1 MKKRSLFLVA
11 IGALLLSAC
20 DYNEVVP
27 DKVPATLKL
36 TITGTNVDTRSSVI
50 PGPTQLEEN
59 TVNRV
64 TIGLFKPGGATDVI
78 TELLPGDL
86 TVSGTTNLIYDA
98 TVQGSITGSESGER
112 DIVVVINAPSKH
124 FAGATTKTAFIT
136 RALSLT
142 QVKNNLPMSG
152 VGTTTLV
159 ANQTVGPVSINAA
172 RMVARVDLQSLS
184 SAFDPAGQYANA
196 SFVADEIFMF
206 NAMNTSTI
214 DCATTQIPSHG
225 WLQDPLPILPILYN
239 PDLGDVISKT
249 FTGETTYSTKHY
261 FYTFANLFMENL
273 HNTDNLNGPFTLA
286 TRLVI
291 GGMFKVN
298 KDDINEAG
306 ERVYYPVIVNRV
318 LQSGDLTATKGIGI
332 KRNTIYQISATIKN
346 KGGVTPTTIIDPATL
361 GVKIDVLDWEP
372 TVPQDAEF

>member
-36 TITGTNVDTRSSVI
+36 TITGTDVDTRSSVI

-86 TVSGTTNLIYDA
+86 TVSGTNNLIYDA
-98 TVQGSITGSESGER
+98 TVQGSITGSESGNR
-112 DIVVVINAPSKH
+112 DIVVVINAPAKH

-159 ANQTVGPVSINAA
+159 ANQTVGPVTIEAA
-172 RMVARVDLQSLS
+172 RMVARVDLHSLS

-206 NAMNTSTI
+206 NAMNTSTV
-214 DCATTQIPSHG
+214 DCATTQIPNHG
-225 WLQDPLPILPILYN
+225 WLEDPIVPSTIFNSNLRDAIN
-239 PDLGDVISKT
+239 QT
-249 FTGETTYSTKHY
+249 FEGATTYSTKHY
-261 FYTFANLFMENL
+261 FYTFANLFMDNL
-273 HNTDNLNGPFTLA
+273 NYADNLNGSFILA

-291 GGMFKVN
+291 SGIFKVN
-298 KDDINEAG
+298 AADAG

-332 KRNTIYQISATIKN
+332 KRNTIYQISAIIKN
-346 KGGVTPTTIIDPATL
+346 KGGATPITIIDPATL

>member
-1 MKKRSLFLVA
+1 MKKKSLFLVVM
-11 IGALLLSAC
+11 GALLLSAC
-20 DYNEVVP
+20 DYNEVVQ

-36 TITGTNVDTRSSVI
+36 TITGTDVDTRSSVT
-50 PGPTQLEEN
+50 PGPTQIEEN
-59 TVNRV
+59 AVNRV

-98 TVQGSITGSESGER
+98 TVQGYINGTESGNR
-112 DIVVVINAPSKH
+112 DIVVVINAPAKH
-124 FAGATTKTAFIT
+124 FAGATNKTAFIT

-159 ANQTVGPVSINAA
+159 ANQTVGPVTINAA

-184 SAFDPAGQYANA
+184 SAFDPAGQYADA
-196 SFVADEIFMF
+196 SFAADEIFMF

-225 WLQDPLPILPILYN
+225 WLQDPVPIPPILYN
-239 PDLGDVISKT
+239 PDLGDAISKT

-261 FYTFANLFMENL
+261 FYTFANLFMDNL
-273 HNTDNLNGPFTLA
+273 NYTDNLNGSFILA

-291 GGMFKVN
+291 SGIFKVN
-298 KDDINEAG
+298 AADAG

-346 KGGVTPTTIIDPATL
+346 KGGATPLTIIDPATL
-361 GVKIDVLDWEP
+361 GVKVEVLDWEA
-372 TVPQDAEF
+372 TVPQNAEF

>member
-1 MKKRSLFLVA
+1 MKKKSLFLVA

-20 DYNEVVP
+20 DYDEVVQ
-27 DKVPATLKL
+27 DKIPATLKL
-36 TITGTNVDTRSSVI
+36 TITGTNVDTRSFTAPS
-50 PGPTQLEEN
+50 PTQAEEN

-98 TVQGSITGSESGER
+98 TVQGYITGSESADR
-112 DIVVVINAPSKH
+112 DIVVVINAPAKH
-124 FAGATTKTAFIT
+124 FAGATTKIAFIT

-159 ANQTVGPVSINAA
+159 ANQTVGPVTIQAA

-196 SFVADEIFMF
+196 SFIADEIFMY

-225 WLQDPLPILPILYN
+225 WLQDPVPIPPILYN
-239 PDLGDVISKT
+239 PNLGDEINQT
-249 FTGETTYSTKHY
+249 FTGSTTYNTKHY
-261 FYTFANLFMENL
+261 FYTFANLFM
-273 HNTDNLNGPFTLA
+273 DNLNYPNNLNGSFMMA

-291 GGMFKVN
+291 GGIFKVN
-298 KDDINEAG
+298 AADPGD
-306 ERVYYPVIVNRV
+306 RVYYPVILNRV

>member
-1 MKKRSLFLVA
+1 MKKRSLFLVVM
-11 IGALLLSAC
+11 GALLLSAC
-20 DYNEVVP
+20 DYNEVVK

-36 TITGTNVDTRSSVI
+36 TITGTDVDTRSFVT
-50 PGPTQLEEN
+50 PGPAQTEEN
-59 TVNRV
+59 NVNRV

-86 TVSGTTNLIYDA
+86 AVSGTTNLIYDA
-98 TVQGSITGSESGER
+98 TVQGYITGSESGNR
-112 DIVVVINAPSKH
+112 DIVVVINAPAKH

-136 RALSLT
+136 KALSLT

-152 VGTTTLV
+152 VNTTTLV
-159 ANQTVGPVSINAA
+159 ANQTVGPVTINAA

-184 SAFDPAGQYANA
+184 SAFDPAGQYADA
-196 SFVADEIFMF
+196 SFAADEIFMF

-225 WLQDPLPILPILYN
+225 WLQDPVPIPPILYN
-239 PDLGDVISKT
+239 PDLGDAISKT

-261 FYTFANLFMENL
+261 FYTFANLFMDNL
-273 HNTDNLNGPFTLA
+273 NYTDNLNGSFILA

-291 GGMFKVN
+291 SGIFKVN
-298 KDDINEAG
+298 AADAG

-346 KGGVTPTTIIDPATL
+346 KGGATPITIIDPATL